1 MLFLKSAMHA
11 CVSGFC
17 FEMLRDPAKSRA
29 ALLNLG
35 LRMFIGSSPHYWESI
50 EKLTALALGFFLIG
64 GLLYHRRL
72 KKSRVIVHQTC

>member
-1 MLFLKSAMHA
+1 M
-11 CVSGFC
+11 
-17 FEMLRDPAKSRA
+17 
-29 ALLNLG
+29 NLG